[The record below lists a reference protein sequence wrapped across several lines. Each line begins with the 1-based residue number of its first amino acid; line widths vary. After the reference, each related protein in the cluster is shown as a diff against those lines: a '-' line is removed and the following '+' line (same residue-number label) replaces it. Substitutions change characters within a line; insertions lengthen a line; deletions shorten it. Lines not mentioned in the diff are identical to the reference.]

1 MSKDKMACDGGD
13 VWAQRPHTG
22 KEVVGGGASC
32 SHSLALPQ
40 HRRQGIRTGPGQ
52 AKVCSWQI
60 RPDPE
65 VAVGILMDD
74 LSTYLQY
81 KPSTWVVNFYIS
93 LHEYYLLWAHLRSY
107 NEIKQVSKPA
117 VIFVDFLWLWCM
129 WHIYINQE
137 LFFMSFATVPYA
149 LGTENFFLHGSSE
162 KASQASFIHE
172 LPAQSLHKFVC
183 SESF

>member
-65 VAVGILMDD
+65 VAVGTLMDD
-74 LSTYLQY
+74 LSTYRQY

-93 LHEYYLLWAHLRSY
+93 LREYYLLWAHLRSY
-107 NEIKQVSKPA
+107 IEIKQVSKPA
-117 VIFVDFLWLWCM
+117 VIFVDFLWLWSM
-129 WHIYINQE
+129 WHICINQAYLPLYWHFQISWSKTNAIYYVE
-137 LFFMSFATVPYA
+137 IPILYRNP
-149 LGTENFFLHGSSE
+149 SE
-162 KASQASFIHE
+162 IS
-172 LPAQSLHKFVC
+172 
-183 SESF
+183 